1 MYGMH
6 DADII
11 SSGFPIH
18 SKRGRISSTVQYNLI
33 AMACAADGSV
43 LGECG
48 GGGDGSSPST
58 TMPDGMMHYVSLMSS
73 DGSFELK
80 WAYNGTTGM
89 LYFKMKC
96 MNTGW
101 CGVGFSTLGNGAG
114 MKDYD
119 IAAGGF
125 GTSDYLY
132 VSLCSVWLVF

>member
-1 MYGMH
+1 MGL
-6 DADII
+6 
-11 SSGFPIH
+11 SS
-18 SKRGRISSTVQYNLI
+18 
-33 AMACAADGSV
+33 
-43 LGECG
+43 
-48 GGGDGSSPST
+48 
-58 TMPDGMMHYVSLMSS
+58 
-73 DGSFELK
+73 

-101 CGVGFSTLGNGAG
+101 CGVGFSTMGNGAG

-132 VSLCSVWLVF
+132 VSLCSV